1 MSNQFTEHEARLRT
15 GFIKRQHNL
24 FIDGK
29 WTDALGRER
38 ANVIEPATGGTLTTI
53 ASGSIE
59 DIDRAVLA
67 ADKAFKG
74 VWAQMPA
81 ADRTRRLLALA
92 DAIERNA
99 DELATLESID
109 GGNPITHTRYG
120 DIARAINVLRHSAG
134 WIDKVGGEVPMSD
147 SHLGSLSFSIRQ
159 PVGVAGAITPWNAP
173 FLLAMFKIGPALA
186 AGCTMVLKPA
196 GLAPLTA
203 LRLAELTL
211 EADIPP
217 GVFNVVTGDG
227 SVAGR
232 ALAKHPRVAK
242 IAFTGSTDTGKSL
255 LVDAS
260 GTLKRVTLEL
270 GGKSPVFIFPDADI
284 EAATNAVASGI
295 FFKTGQFCAAGT
307 RLFVHERVYEQVV
320 AGFEAR
326 AQRVKIGAPLSL
338 DTEMGPLISE
348 GQRNRVLEY
357 VAAGKREGAEVVTG
371 GHAID
376 GPGYFIQPTLLA
388 NTRADMSVVRD
399 EIFGPVLCVS
409 KFSDNDLDKLP
420 AMANDTEYGLAAS
433 IWTRDLGHAHRLARA
448 IDAGIIEVNGGDLGA
463 LSFGGFKQSG
473 IGYELGK
480 AGVEAYTETKAIG
493 IKYLPR

>member
-1 MSNQFTEHEARLRT
+1 MSNKFTEHEARLRS
-15 GFIKRQHNL
+15 GFIQRQHNL

-29 WTDALGRER
+29 WTDALGQGRT
-38 ANVIEPATGGTLTTI
+38 NVIEPATGRTLTTV
-53 ASGSIE
+53 AAGSGE

-74 VWAQMPA
+74 GWSTMPA
-81 ADRTRRLLALA
+81 AVRTRRLLALA

-109 GGNPITHTRYG
+109 GGNPVTHTRYG
-120 DIARAINVLRHSAG
+120 DISRAIDVLRHSTG
-134 WIDKVGGEVPMSD
+134 WIDKVGGDVPMSD
-147 SHLGSLSFSIRQ
+147 SPPGALSFSIRQ
-159 PVGVAGAITPWNAP
+159 PLGVVGAITPWNAP

-203 LRLAELTL
+203 LRLAELMV

-217 GVFNVVTGDG
+217 GVFNVVTGEG
-227 SVAGR
+227 GVAGR
-232 ALAKHPRVAK
+232 ALAKHPGIAK

-284 EAATNAVASGI
+284 EAATNAVSSGI

-307 RLFVHERVYEQVV
+307 RLFVHERVYDQVV

-326 AQRVKIGAPLSL
+326 ARSVKIGSPLST

-348 GQRNRVLEY
+348 SQRKRVLEY
-357 VAAGKREGAEVVTG
+357 IAAGKRDGAEVVTG
-371 GHAID
+371 GEAISGD
-376 GPGYFIQPTLLA
+376 GYYIQPTLLA
-388 NTRADMSVVRD
+388 NTRPDMTVVRE

-409 KFSDNDLDKLP
+409 KFSDNDLDSLP
-420 AMANDTEYGLAAS
+420 EMANDSEYGLAAA
-433 IWTRDLGHAHRLARA
+433 IWTRDLGHAHRLART

-463 LSFGGFKQSG
+463 LPFGGFKQSG

-493 IKYLPR
+493 IKY

>member
-1 MSNQFTEHEARLRT
+1 MSNKFTEHESRLRS
-15 GFIKRQHNL
+15 GFIQRRHNL

-29 WTDALGRER
+29 WTDALGQGRTD
-38 ANVIEPATGGTLTTI
+38 VIEPATERTLTTV
-53 ASGSIE
+53 AAGSVE

-74 VWAQMPA
+74 GWSTMPA

-92 DAIERNA
+92 NAIERNA

-120 DIARAINVLRHSAG
+120 DIARAIDVLRHSTG
-134 WIDKVGGEVPMSD
+134 WIDKVGGDVPMSD
-147 SHLGSLSFSIRQ
+147 SRPGALSFSIRQ
-159 PVGVAGAITPWNAP
+159 PLGVVGAITPWNAP

-203 LRLAELTL
+203 LRLAELMV

-217 GVFNVVTGDG
+217 GVFNVVTGEG

-232 ALAKHPRVAK
+232 ALARHAGVAK

-284 EAATNAVASGI
+284 EAATNAVSSGI

-307 RLFVHERVYEQVV
+307 RLFVHERVYDQVV

-326 AQRVKIGAPLSL
+326 ARSVKIGAPLSP

-348 GQRNRVLEY
+348 GQRKRVLEY
-357 VAAGKREGAEVVTG
+357 IAAGKRDGADVVTG
-371 GHAID
+371 GEAIS
-376 GPGYFIQPTLLA
+376 GEGYFIQPTLLA
-388 NTRADMSVVRD
+388 NTRPDMSVVRE

-409 KFSDNDLDKLP
+409 KFSDNDLDALP
-420 AMANDTEYGLAAS
+420 EMANDSEYGLAAA
-433 IWTRDLGHAHRLARA
+433 IWTRDLGHAHRLART
-448 IDAGIIEVNGGDLGA
+448 IDAGIIEINGGELGA
-463 LSFGGFKQSG
+463 LPFGGFKQSG

-480 AGVEAYTETKAIG
+480 AGIEAYTETKAIG
-493 IKYLPR
+493 IKY